1 MWGGE
6 KSMFI
11 YGPFNDGSSTTG
23 HWQDVGHYTQIVWHD
38 TTECGCGKATHSSG
52 QDFWVCSY
60 NPPGNY
66 WNQYPYPLVQQSR
79 RYVGVF
85 RGAGK
90 WYLDY
95 NGNGAWDGS
104 GTDRLYTFGSTGD
117 LPLSGDWDHDGLA
130 EIGVFRP
137 STHTFYLD
145 YNGNGAWN
153 GAGTDR
159 QYSFGANGDR
169 PVAGDWD
176 NDGFSEIGVFRSST
190 HTFYLDYN
198 GNGAWNGA
206 GTDRQ
211 YSFGANGDRPV
222 AGDWDNDGFSEIGV
236 FRSSTHSFY
245 LDNNG
250 NGVWNGVGTD
260 KLYSFGAVGDMP
272 VTGDWGN
279 DGISEIGV
287 FRSST
292 HSFYLDYSAN
302 GVWNGAGTDR
312 QYSFGASGDKP
323 VVGKWV

>member
-1 MWGGE
+1 M
-6 KSMFI
+6 
-11 YGPFNDGSSTTG
+11 
-23 HWQDVGHYTQIVWHD
+23 
-38 TTECGCGKATHSSG
+38 
-52 QDFWVCSY
+52 
-60 NPPGNY
+60 
-66 WNQYPYPLVQQSR
+66 
-79 RYVGVF
+79 F

-104 GTDRLYTFGSTGD
+104 ETDRLYTFGSTGD